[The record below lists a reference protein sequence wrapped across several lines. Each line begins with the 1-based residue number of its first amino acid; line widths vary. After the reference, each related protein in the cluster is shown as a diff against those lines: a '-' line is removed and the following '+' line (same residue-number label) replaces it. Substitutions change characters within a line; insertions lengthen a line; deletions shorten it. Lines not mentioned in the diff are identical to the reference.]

1 MDSIPRLETERL
13 KLRAVFPSDTQS
25 IFEIYS
31 DPLVAKFYDF
41 EPYQSLVQTRDLI
54 NRFTSWFQ
62 HDQAVRWAMIR
73 KDTDQLI
80 GTCCFDA
87 FHVSYRSANLGYN
100 MRSDQWGNGFATE
113 GAKAIVDFAFA
124 NGLVGPLNRIQAIT
138 DPRNAA
144 SEQVLMRLGFG
155 KEGLM
160 RQYGF
165 WKGEYHDMHL
175 FSLLKDCRPQ

>member
-13 KLRAVFPSDTQS
+13 KLRAVFPSDTQA

-31 DPLVAKFYDF
+31 DPKVAEFYDF
-41 EPYQSLVQTRDLI
+41 LPHQSLGETRDLI

-62 HDQAVRWAMIR
+62 SNLAVRWAMLR

-87 FHVSYRSANLGYN
+87 FHVNFQSTNLGYN

-113 GAKAIVDFAFA
+113 GVKAIIEFAFA
-124 NGLVGPLNRIQAIT
+124 NGLVGPVNRIQAIT
-138 DPRNAA
+138 DPRNVA
-144 SEQVLMRLGFG
+144 SEKVLERLGFE
-155 KEGLM
+155 KEGTM
-160 RQYGF
+160 REYGY
-165 WKGEYHDMHL
+165 WKGCYHDMNL
-175 FSLLKDCRPQ
+175 FSLLNTSN